1 AQNFEVIQ
9 LVFVSLI
16 VVSFFRIYTSAV
28 VARPVPARPSGLKVW
43 LGLHYVLSFALLLSA
58 GGMVEYV
65 TPKEGV
71 DTWILLVAGIGLA
84 VSVLA
89 VAALTAYAGPTVDRS
104 RALGLCFSAALLA
117 AGAVAVG
124 FLTPEDWRIGVGTL
138 AVIMVG
144 TAVWTSLLERSRA
157 DAGATTS

>member
-1 AQNFEVIQ
+1 
-9 LVFVSLI
+9 
-16 VVSFFRIYTSAV
+16 
-28 VARPVPARPSGLKVW
+28 
-43 LGLHYVLSFALLLSA
+43 LLSA
-58 GGMVEYV
+58 GGRVEYV

-124 FLTPEDWRIGVGTL
+124 FLTPEDWRIGVGL
-138 AVIMVG
+138 GYLGVGCRIGRVG
-144 TAVWTSLLERSRA
+144 TTDPDREQTRHSEGDEERSPDRA
-157 DAGATTS
+157 TRPVPEGISWP